1 MSRRLTLLALAWST
15 IVAPAARAGL
25 PPCTQA
31 IAGAVEK
38 YAVGKRKAMAK
49 CENKRSSGKLLAS
62 VNCRPALGPVTDLG
76 TDKKLTALAAKVE
89 PAISGKCTGPLPPLG
104 PACDIATTVP
114 DLAACITAPV
124 QDADVEPINID
135 TLVATVYDTTPPIT
149 DTPLRKCQAAI
160 SKAGGKYL
168 AARMKAKRK
177 CAIAVGAGKI
187 TGPCPDADAAAAIEK
202 ARATMQAG
210 ILKLCS
216 ETQLAA
222 DSPPALTFAPHCRS
236 YKLLTYKRGAM
247 NENTIPVFDRF
258 LRCITDAH
266 AGVADRTVN
275 IGLPQPEGSGFV
287 EGVAAGDA
295 TDDSA
300 IFWTR
305 VPDAS
310 MGATL
315 EITTDPTFTSVAQ
328 TIPVTPDADGF
339 VKEDVGMLAAKTV
352 HFYRFKQA
360 AETSAV
366 GRVVTTPDPSD
377 ATRVVHLG
385 WSGDSNAFNR
395 PYTSL
400 DPLRLLAPDGWFYI
414 GDTIYGDD
422 DLADGLVAMTQPEYE
437 MKYRANRSD
446 VALRGLMES
455 TGTYSQWDDH
465 EVRNDFAGAEPV
477 FATRMAAGNA
487 AFRRYMPLR
496 EDIVDPMQLYRSA
509 RWGSGAEFFII
520 DDRQYRSAKYTCCSS
535 PNEADS
541 GFVTTDADST
551 CPGGGAGEATFPSPA
566 CNTAMSGA
574 TRTILGTAQKTWL
587 ENGLLGSTATFKFIM
602 NGPPIT
608 QLLFLPYDR
617 WEAWSAERTEILD
630 FIVSNGIKNVV
641 WLSTDLH
648 AIVISPTRVDVAMTH
663 AMPEIVAGAIGE
675 NTIFRELPPSV
686 EASLP
691 GLPGVI
697 TQVSEFELDRY
708 NVVLITVDPTLA
720 TPRANF
726 DFYDRTGSII
736 HTLFFDAVP

>member
-1 MSRRLTLLALAWST
+1 MSRRLALLALACST

-49 CENKRSSGKLLAS
+49 CEDKRSSGKLAAS
-62 VNCRPALGPVTDLG
+62 VNCRPALGPVTDPG

-89 PAISGKCTGPLPPLG
+89 PAINGKCTGPLPPLG
-104 PACDIATTVP
+104 PACDSATTVH
-114 DLAACITAPV
+114 DLALCITAPV
-124 QDADVEPINID
+124 QDPDVEAINVD

-149 DTPLRKCQAAI
+149 DDALRKCQAAI

-168 AARMKAKRK
+168 AARLKAKRK
-177 CAIAVGAGKI
+177 CAIAVAGGK
-187 TGPCPDADAAAAIEK
+187 TPAPCPDATAAAAIEA
-202 ARATMQAG
+202 ARATMQAS
-210 ILKLCS
+210 IQKVCS

-222 DSPPALTFAPHCRS
+222 DSPPDLTFAPHCRS

-247 NENTIPVFDRF
+247 NENTVPVFDRF
-258 LRCITDAH
+258 LRCITSAH

-275 IGLPQPEGSGFV
+275 IGLPQPEASGFV

-295 TDDSA
+295 TDTSA

-305 VPDAS
+305 VPDAT

-315 EITTDPTFTSVAQ
+315 ELSPDPAFASGVQ
-328 TIPVTPDADGF
+328 MVSVTPDTDGF
-339 VKEDVGMLAAKTV
+339 VKEDVGSLMQETV
-352 HFYRFKQA
+352 YFYRFKQGTQ
-360 AETSAV
+360 TSAV
-366 GRVVTTPDPSD
+366 GRVVTAPDPSD
-377 ATRVVHLG
+377 VTRIVHLG

-395 PYTSL
+395 PFTSL
-400 DPLRLLAPDGWFYI
+400 DPLRLLAADGWFYI

-422 DLADGLVAMTQPEYE
+422 ALADGVVAMTQPQYE
-437 MKYRANRSD
+437 MKYRENRSD
-446 VALRGLMES
+446 AALRGLMES

-496 EDIVDPMQLYRSA
+496 EDTMDAMRLYRSV
-509 RWGSGAEFFII
+509 RWGSGAEFFVI
-520 DDRQYRSAKYTCCSS
+520 DDRQYRSAKYTCCTNA
-535 PNEADS
+535 PDS

-551 CPGGGAGEATFPSPA
+551 CTGGGAGEATFPSTS

-574 TRTILGTAQKTWL
+574 TRTILGAAQKTWL
-587 ENGLLGSTATFKFIM
+587 ENGLLTSTATFKFIM

-630 FIVSNGIKNVV
+630 FIVTNGIKNVV

-648 AIVISPTRVDVAMTH
+648 AIVISPTRLDVSMTH
-663 AMPEIVAGAIGE
+663 ATPEIVAGAIGE
-675 NTIFRELPPSV
+675 STIFNELPPSV

-708 NVVLITVDPTLA
+708 NVVLITVDPTLT

-736 HTLFFDAVP
+736 HNVFFDAVP